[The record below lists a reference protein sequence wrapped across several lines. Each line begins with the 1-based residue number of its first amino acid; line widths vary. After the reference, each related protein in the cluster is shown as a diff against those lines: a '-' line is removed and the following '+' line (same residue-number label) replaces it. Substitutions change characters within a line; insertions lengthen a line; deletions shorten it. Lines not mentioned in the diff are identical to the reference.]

1 MEIFETEYESAPE
14 NEKLLQYFRIDEKES
29 HNLYALHARFLWLCT
44 QSYLFF
50 NNGFLLEDQAES
62 LAEEAKEAGMDE
74 QIPDMVNLLCNDFGF
89 NHVTEFMRLTPP
101 RWLAEVLGEDS
112 PLYASLSSMGHKYT
126 GYFRYENA
134 DETITRFRHIATDRI
149 IEATNRSLVGLPR
162 NMKDPSLIL
171 RTGFIQWNGE
181 WWLSGQISSY
191 EDSEDLIGQITGVDD
206 EYNLFEPE
214 EELPEEEQR
223 IILTDILATTEGED
237 GQTLDASDT
246 AWQALLSDEIGKDF
260 FISQVKAGEITGLQF
275 YNAPGHLL
283 LDNID
288 FVTEYVKR

>member
-1 MEIFETEYESAPE
+1 
-14 NEKLLQYFRIDEKES
+14 
-29 HNLYALHARFLWLCT
+29 
-44 QSYLFF
+44 
-50 NNGFLLEDQAES
+50 
-62 LAEEAKEAGMDE
+62 
-74 QIPDMVNLLCNDFGF
+74 
-89 NHVTEFMRLTPP
+89 
-101 RWLAEVLGEDS
+101 
-112 PLYASLSSMGHKYT
+112 MGHKYT

-149 IEATNRSLVGLPR
+149 IEATNRSLIGIPHD
-162 NMKDPSLIL
+162 MKDPSLIL

-191 EDSEDLIGQITGVDD
+191 EDSEDLIGQITGDDD

-260 FISQVKAGEITGLQF
+260 LFPKLKPEKLPDYNSITPPVAC
-275 YNAPGHLL
+275 YST
-283 LDNID
+283 I
-288 FVTEYVKR
+288 

>member
-1 MEIFETEYESAPE
+1 MCI
-14 NEKLLQYFRIDEKES
+14 R
-29 HNLYALHARFLWLCT
+29 
-44 QSYLFF
+44 
-50 NNGFLLEDQAES
+50 
-62 LAEEAKEAGMDE
+62 
-74 QIPDMVNLLCNDFGF
+74 
-89 NHVTEFMRLTPP
+89 
-101 RWLAEVLGEDS
+101 
-112 PLYASLSSMGHKYT
+112 
-126 GYFRYENA
+126 
-134 DETITRFRHIATDRI
+134 DRI
-149 IEATNRSLVGLPR
+149 IEATNRSLIGIPR
-162 NMKDPSLIL
+162 DMKDPSLIL

-191 EDSEDLIGQITGVDD
+191 EDSEDLIGQITGDDD

-246 AWQALLSDEIGKDF
+246 AWQALLNDEIGKDF

-275 YNAPGHLL
+275 YNAPGRLL

>member
-1 MEIFETEYESAPE
+1 MTNTIF
-14 NEKLLQYFRIDEKES
+14 
-29 HNLYALHARFLWLCT
+29 
-44 QSYLFF
+44 
-50 NNGFLLEDQAES
+50 
-62 LAEEAKEAGMDE
+62 
-74 QIPDMVNLLCNDFGF
+74 
-89 NHVTEFMRLTPP
+89 
-101 RWLAEVLGEDS
+101 
-112 PLYASLSSMGHKYT
+112 
-126 GYFRYENA
+126 
-134 DETITRFRHIATDRI
+134 
-149 IEATNRSLVGLPR
+149 
-162 NMKDPSLIL
+162 
-171 RTGFIQWNGE
+171 
-181 WWLSGQISSY
+181 
-191 EDSEDLIGQITGVDD
+191 
-206 EYNLFEPE
+206 FEPE